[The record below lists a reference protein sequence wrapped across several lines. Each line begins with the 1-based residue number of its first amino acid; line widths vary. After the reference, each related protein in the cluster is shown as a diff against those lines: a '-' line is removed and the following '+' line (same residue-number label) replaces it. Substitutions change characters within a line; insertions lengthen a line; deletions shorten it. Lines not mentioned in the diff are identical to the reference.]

1 MPGWSLH
8 TKIALS
14 MLRKSTRNFTFFVV
28 FFGAT
33 GASHADER
41 IDPKNHYPSVAAAIN
56 ATMRAYHYDPTE
68 LDTPEYL
75 LVEDAVFELGE
86 SVTTDEQFIEG
97 FREIW
102 SDGPFSHVTINK
114 AQQSAEDLAEH
125 LDTLRIGGG
134 GASLRWHGDIAILT
148 VDTMMG
154 LDTIEEIDAAYA
166 AIAERDTSGLII
178 DLRKNGG
185 GAFAV
190 LPLVSHLLAEPFD
203 AGAFVSQPWNSAHD
217 REPEKADIESVEP
230 WEGWSIRT
238 FWADVQT
245 RPVTRISFSPVEPVF
260 NGPVYVLTSKHTA
273 SAAELA
279 ADALVVAERATIIG
293 ERTAGEMLSQTI
305 FDIPGGFQ
313 LSLPIADYYSVANG
327 RIEGVGI
334 EPDVKVEATQALD
347 TALEM
352 LEEMQA
358 AEMPA
363 FGRKRSLDL

>member
-1 MPGWSLH
+1 MPSLNLQ
-8 TKIALS
+8 TMVGLS
-14 MLRKSTRNFTFFVV
+14 MLRESIKNFIFIVV
-28 FFGAT
+28 LLGAT
-33 GASHADER
+33 GASQADER
-41 IDPKNHYPSVAAAIN
+41 ISPKTNYPEVAAAIN
-56 ATMRAYHYDPTE
+56 ATMRTYHYNPEE

-75 LVEDAVFELGE
+75 RIEEAISALGE
-86 SVTTDEQFIEG
+86 SVTSDEEFTEG

-102 SDGPFSHVTINK
+102 SNGPFSHVTIND
-114 AQQSAEDLAEH
+114 AQQSAEDLADY

-134 GASLRWHGDIAILT
+134 GASLRWQRNVAILT

-166 AIAERDTSGLII
+166 AIAERDVSGLII
-178 DLRKNGG
+178 DLRKNEG

-190 LPLVSHLLAEPFD
+190 RPLVSHLLAEPFD
-203 AGAFVSQPWNSAHD
+203 AGGFVSQPWNTAHD
-217 REPEKADIESVEP
+217 REPHKADLEAVEP

-245 RPVTRISFSPVEPVF
+245 NPITRISFSPADPVF
-260 NGPVYVLTSKHTA
+260 EGPVYILTSKHTA

-279 ADALVVAERATIIG
+279 ADALRVADRATIIG

-305 FDIPGGFQ
+305 FDIPGGFH

-334 EPDVKVEATQALD
+334 EPDIAVEAAHALE
-347 TALEM
+347 TALEI
-352 LEEMQA
+352 L
-358 AEMPA
+358 
-363 FGRKRSLDL
+363 KD